1 MSENELENGITAVDA
16 GGAVA
21 LDDGCCPERGAAA
34 PGHPK
39 KATGGVRQAVIL
51 SEATVGSEVEGS
63 RAAPAESV
71 REYEPL
77 AVEGRLGYHFVKRA
91 FDIVFSACATIV
103 GLIPVALLCLVIR
116 LESPGSPIYLQER
129 VGYRGKP
136 LRILKLRTMV
146 ADSDDVEKHLSP
158 EQLTQWERERKV
170 DDDPRVTRVGRFLRK
185 TSLDELPQFLNVLA
199 GQMSV
204 IGPRPVVEE
213 ELAAYGDDAG
223 ELLSAKPGITGW
235 WQVQARNDATYG
247 DGSRQELELSRGG
260 LSGAPRRFAQPL
272 RGEGLPAPRLAR
284 APAPRDAWQL
294 PQRPEPP
301 SPQSPPPPCG
311 FTAQSLRS
319 SKFYL
324 RRREAGVYLPATSS

>member
-21 LDDGCCPERGAAA
+21 LDDGCCPERGGCRP
-34 PGHPK
+34 PGSCLK
-39 KATGGVRQAVIL
+39 KSGPEGSARLSIL

-116 LESPGSPIYLQER
+116 LECPGSPIYLQER

-170 DDDPRVTRVGRFLRK
+170 DDEPPRHACR
-185 TSLDELPQFLNVLA
+185 A
-199 GQMSV
+199 
-204 IGPRPVVEE
+204 
-213 ELAAYGDDAG
+213 
-223 ELLSAKPGITGW
+223 LSAQDLPRRAPSVSERTRRPDPFAHIKNAPGI
-235 WQVQARNDATYG
+235 
-247 DGSRQELELSRGG
+247 L
-260 LSGAPRRFAQPL
+260 
-272 RGEGLPAPRLAR
+272 
-284 APAPRDAWQL
+284 
-294 PQRPEPP
+294 
-301 SPQSPPPPCG
+301 
-311 FTAQSLRS
+311 
-319 SKFYL
+319 
-324 RRREAGVYLPATSS
+324 

>member
-1 MSENELENGITAVDA
+1 MAASDVAFLAPELV
-16 GGAVA
+16 
-21 LDDGCCPERGAAA
+21 
-34 PGHPK
+34 
-39 KATGGVRQAVIL
+39 
-51 SEATVGSEVEGS
+51 SEAEGPVPVP
-63 RAAPAESV
+63 APA
-71 REYEPL
+71 
-77 AVEGRLGYHFVKRA
+77 EGRLGYRFVKRA
-91 FDIVFSACATIV
+91 FDVAFSLCVAIV
-103 GLIPVALLCLVIR
+103 GLIPVALLCLAIR

-129 VGYRGKP
+129 VGYRGRP

-247 DGSRQELELSRGG
+247 DGSRQEQELSRGG

>member
-1 MSENELENGITAVDA
+1 MDA

-185 TSLDELPQFLNVLA
+185 TSMAPVIIGTPGDGEPTKSLSHPENSSLDLQKCERRPGTSLGARHHYTNFQFLSFAVF
-199 GQMSV
+199 G
-204 IGPRPVVEE
+204 GPEGASGRP
-213 ELAAYGDDAG
+213 LCAC
-223 ELLSAKPGITGW
+223 
-235 WQVQARNDATYG
+235 VQA
-247 DGSRQELELSRGG
+247 
-260 LSGAPRRFAQPL
+260 PFAAV
-272 RGEGLPAPRLAR
+272 GTVA
-284 APAPRDAWQL
+284 
-294 PQRPEPP
+294 
-301 SPQSPPPPCG
+301 
-311 FTAQSLRS
+311 
-319 SKFYL
+319 
-324 RRREAGVYLPATSS
+324 

>member
-199 GQMSV
+199 GQ
-204 IGPRPVVEE
+204 IPLRILKTRPEFSEESMGAFALPAKSSTNKGKVFSQVVSCFASG
-213 ELAAYGDDAG
+213 LRMHRISGFNCKRVG
-223 ELLSAKPGITGW
+223 SMGGQFLAKP
-235 WQVQARNDATYG
+235 VFKAVCA
-247 DGSRQELELSRGG
+247 
-260 LSGAPRRFAQPL
+260 
-272 RGEGLPAPRLAR
+272 
-284 APAPRDAWQL
+284 
-294 PQRPEPP
+294 
-301 SPQSPPPPCG
+301 
-311 FTAQSLRS
+311 
-319 SKFYL
+319 
-324 RRREAGVYLPATSS
+324 

>member
-1 MSENELENGITAVDA
+1 MPWTT
-16 GGAVA
+16 
-21 LDDGCCPERGAAA
+21 AAA
-34 PGHPK
+34 LSVELPAPRSSLK

-170 DDDPRVTRVGRFLRK
+170 DDRPPASRV
-185 TSLDELPQFLNVLA
+185 
-199 GQMSV
+199 
-204 IGPRPVVEE
+204 
-213 ELAAYGDDAG
+213 
-223 ELLSAKPGITGW
+223 
-235 WQVQARNDATYG
+235 
-247 DGSRQELELSRGG
+247 
-260 LSGAPRRFAQPL
+260 SGAFC
-272 RGEGLPAPRLAR
+272 AR
-284 APAPRDAWQL
+284 
-294 PQRPEPP
+294 PP
-301 SPQSPPPPCG
+301 S
-311 FTAQSLRS
+311 
-319 SKFYL
+319 
-324 RRREAGVYLPATSS
+324 TSSLSF